1 MPIKRDNPTG
11 RLLPDIYKDSH
22 QVHIFTAFAAIACY
36 NAVELMI
43 LCLSA
48 FKRRGSTYFWS
59 LLIASISILPQ
70 CIGYVLPFSRPEISP
85 YGSATLILVGW
96 CGMIT
101 GHSLVLWS
109 RLHLVLQDPRVLRYL
124 LRLIILDDILL
135 QIPIT
140 VLLYGTVSSQWELFN
155 NGYNIMER
163 IQLVGFCLQ
172 EALLSGIYVWEA
184 AKLLQLRPEGRHRRI
199 LAQLM
204 LINITILMLDF
215 AVVAIQ
221 YAGYY
226 AVQVMFKPVA
236 YSIKLKLEYAILGR
250 LVKVVK
256 AANAQHPSTTQGFD
270 MHFDMLPSADGVRQT
285 EGGPVDGHRAG
296 VHSQKWYV
304 RSSGS

>member
-1 MPIKRDNPTG
+1 MSLKRDNPTG

-22 QVHIFTAFAAIACY
+22 QVHNFTAFAAIACY
-36 NAVELMI
+36 NAIELI
-43 LCLSA
+43 IFCLSA
-48 FKRRGSTYFWS
+48 FKRRGSIYFWS
-59 LLIASISILPQ
+59 LLIASIGILPQ
-70 CIGYVLPFSRPEISP
+70 CIGYVLLFSRPEISP
-85 YGSATLILVGW
+85 YGSATLILLGW

-109 RLHLVLQDPRVLRYL
+109 RLHLVLQDPRVLHYL

-135 QIPIT
+135 QVPIT
-140 VLLYGTVSSQWELFN
+140 VLLYGTVSSQWGLFN
-155 NGYNIMER
+155 KGYNIMER

-204 LINITILMLDF
+204 LINITILVLDF
-215 AVVAIQ
+215 VVVAIQ

-226 AVQVMFKPVA
+226 AVQVIFKPVA

-256 AANAQHPSTTQGFD
+256 AVNAQNSSSTHGFD
-270 MHFDMLPSADGVRQT
+270 MGFCMLSPADGVRHRE
-285 EGGPVDGHRAG
+285 EGPAEGNRAG
-296 VHSQKWYV
+296 VQSQKKTV
-304 RSSGS
+304 TSSGS

>member
-11 RLLPDIYKDSH
+11 RLLPDIYRDSH
-22 QVHIFTAFAAIACY
+22 LIHIFTAFAAISCY
-36 NAVELMI
+36 NAIELII
-43 LCLSA
+43 LCLSV

-59 LLIASISILPQ
+59 LLIASISIIPQ
-70 CIGYVLPFSRPEISP
+70 CVGYILLFSHPEISP
-85 YGSATLILVGW
+85 YGSVTLILIGW

-109 RLHLVLQDPRVLRYL
+109 RLHLVLQDPRILRYL
-124 LRLIILDDILL
+124 LRLIIIDDILL

-140 VLLYGTVSSQWELFN
+140 VLLYGTVSSDWQLFN
-155 NGYNIMER
+155 TGYNIMER

-184 AKLLQLRPEGRHRRI
+184 AKLLQLRPEARHRRI
-199 LAQLM
+199 LAQLI
-204 LINITILMLDF
+204 LINVLVLVLDF
-215 AVVAIQ
+215 AVVGIQ
-221 YAGYY
+221 YAGFY

-256 AANAQHPSTTQGFD
+256 TASIRDSLSTQVFD
-270 MHFDMLPSADGVRQT
+270 VLPSADGVRHG
-285 EGGPVDGHRAG
+285 EDGFIDGGQRA
-296 VHSQKWYV
+296 VVQLQKG
-304 RSSGS
+304 RMMSSGS